1 MIAATT
7 LITSHLFYGIN
18 KVTKISQLCSY
29 VRYYALYK
37 PHFLSQLTQNSV
49 CKLLDRS
56 HGAVWTTTSP
66 PSGPLSLRMLLS
78 GEDGD
83 ESWIVPVNIIPENWK
98 GGETY
103 DTGVQINV

>member
-1 MIAATT
+1 M
-7 LITSHLFYGIN
+7 
-18 KVTKISQLCSY
+18 Q
-29 VRYYALYK
+29 
-37 PHFLSQLTQNSV
+37 TQNFA

-56 HGAVWTTTSP
+56 YGAVWTTTSP

-78 GEDGD
+78 GEDVD
-83 ESWIVPVNIIPENWK
+83 ESWIVSDNNIPDNWK

>member
-1 MIAATT
+1 M
-7 LITSHLFYGIN
+7 
-18 KVTKISQLCSY
+18 Q
-29 VRYYALYK
+29 
-37 PHFLSQLTQNSV
+37 TQNFV

-56 HGAVWTTTSP
+56 YGAVWTTTSP

-78 GEDGD
+78 GEDVD
-83 ESWIVPVNIIPENWK
+83 ESWIVSDNNIPDNWK